1 MPYFATRAVT
11 ISSRSAWFSIVAGSA
26 AESPVTTPSSSTKVT
41 RSPPVESD
49 SCFAAAASRPVD
61 WADSATEETSRC
73 ISSLAREV
81 NRASNTKAAATVQ
94 ISSPRPSTS
103 AMLILIFFF
112 ICQISSGRGQPWLL
126 APIKR

>member
-1 MPYFATRAVT
+1 MEIRPLYLADYDALYELWTAC
-11 ISSRSAWFSIVAGSA
+11 SGMGLNNLDDSREGIARFLARN
-26 AESPVTTPSSSTKVT
+26 P
-41 RSPPVESD
+41 D